1 MKYYAGWNWNEKR
14 QQATLSLGKILRR
27 FASKIVHRLMK
38 EKMIDR
44 RLPKQTIL
52 NRVLL
57 ASYKMQAKTNKE
69 NM

>member
-1 MKYYAGWNWNEKR
+1 
-14 QQATLSLGKILRR
+14 
-27 FASKIVHRLMK
+27 MK

-57 ASYKMQAKTNKE
+57 ASVIMQAKTNKE
-69 NM
+69 SM